1 MHNDEPILNNGIN
14 DIINNINYINNVD
27 DVQKIII
34 DNLNRNA
41 NILIRNNNINNTI
54 LPLLKLMFNIIL
66 VSIIFIVFIIFCL
79 SFNEELSEDSWWRM
93 LFLFL

>member
-1 MHNDEPILNNGIN
+1 MNNDEPILNNGIN
-14 DIINNINYINNVD
+14 DIINNINDINNVD
-27 DVQKIII
+27 DVQKIIS
-34 DNLNRNA
+34 DNLNKNV
-41 NILIRNNNINNTI
+41 NILTRNNTI
-54 LPLLKLMFNIIL
+54 LPLLKLIFNIIL